1 MPAESLQHIMGTLV
15 LLIILFSVTLYVAVV
30 GLRNNFDA
38 ASVALQEVSEYVATE
53 VMNALSLAQLSG
65 SEEMFFYKVIVLPEA
80 INNQGYIIEL
90 VNDTQT
96 LRWKVVAYLTQYTWV
111 KGESELHFP
120 FTNST
125 EIKCEDRS
133 GYFDAY
139 KIHYSPKLYSGVGH
153 AGGNKM
159 VIWCKVYMD
168 AGIKKVL
175 VGLGILEVS

>member
-80 INNQGYIIEL
+80 INNQE
-90 VNDTQT
+90 
-96 LRWKVVAYLTQYTWV
+96 
-111 KGESELHFP
+111 
-120 FTNST
+120 
-125 EIKCEDRS
+125 
-133 GYFDAY
+133 
-139 KIHYSPKLYSGVGH
+139 
-153 AGGNKM
+153 
-159 VIWCKVYMD
+159 
-168 AGIKKVL
+168 
-175 VGLGILEVS
+175 